1 MVSAHATI
9 QIVTE
14 LAGRLPGI
22 LVRGCELGKSEA
34 RLCLLSSGSA
44 AIESIQWLAG
54 AANVSVEPCLRR
66 PASDAV
72 VEQCLSARFTPRAGL
87 KFGELQM
94 LGIHIVW
101 RLHKLKLMTAAEA
114 NPILKGWRAAE
125 VGD

>member
-1 MVSAHATI
+1 M
-9 QIVTE
+9 E

-22 LVRGCELGKSEA
+22 LVRGYELHESDV
-34 RLCLLSSGSA
+34 RIFILSRGGV

-72 VEQCLSARFTPRAGL
+72 VDQCLSARFTPRAGL

-125 VGD
+125 VGR